1 MEVTMAYKITHIHDK
16 TSQNLPPVSTTDEGK
31 VLAVENGKW
40 TVKESGGGGSEPVYI
55 PTKVSE
61 FENDDWPI
69 IFSIDNYTDFV
80 LTTKD
85 ILEFKP
91 MGSQQALIITI
102 KEGQDNPYLIINA
115 AYEDAT

>member
-1 MEVTMAYKITHIHDK
+1 MKLEQYIGPFTANQVIFNK
-16 TSQNLPPVSTTDEGK
+16 SN
-31 VLAVENGKW
+31 
-40 TVKESGGGGSEPVYI
+40 VKYLQLGIEHPHSI
-55 PTKVSE
+55 PLSE